1 MNDSATIAAIAT
13 PAGEGG
19 VGIIRISGTEALLI
33 AKKVFTPRP
42 ARADFEERRLVYG
55 EVRALSGDEVIDDG
69 FLVYMRGP
77 NTYTGEDV
85 VELQL
90 HGGALVLGRALEAV
104 FAAGARPAGPGEF
117 TKRAFLNGRMDLT
130 QAEAVMDVIGASTP
144 RGLASARARLSGA
157 LAKRVDEMAGRLT
170 SIITRLEAGLEFPE
184 DMAGEPVKT
193 GATGASEIEGLAAGV
208 RGLLATYGEGAA
220 LRRGVRVLI
229 LGRPNVGKSSLLN
242 ILLGEERAI
251 VTHLPGTTRDVIEDT
266 VNIHGLPLRLMDTA
280 GLRETTDFV
289 ESLGVRAAKERIEG
303 ADVVLLVLDASSGD
317 FSAEKEL
324 LAGLEGK
331 RVIIVANKADL
342 LGQGGPEAV
351 RESLRA
357 LAPAPEVF
365 ISAREGTGISD
376 LEAELYRSVTGR
388 LPGQPVAA
396 GPATALIATER
407 QYEAL
412 QRVLGGLE
420 RAVRALGEGMP
431 ADLVAQ
437 DLRDALGGLREL
449 TGEVTAEDILER
461 VFSEFCIG
469 K

>member
-1 MNDSATIAAIAT
+1 MNDTATIAAIAT

-19 VGIIRISGTEALLI
+19 VGIIRISGIEALFI
-33 AKKVFTPRP
+33 AKKVFTPRSG
-42 ARADFEERRLVYG
+42 REVFEDRRLVYG
-55 EVRALSGDEVIDDG
+55 EVRPPAGGDLIDDG

-77 NTYTGEDV
+77 HTYTGEDV

-117 TKRAFLNGRMDLT
+117 TKRAFLSGRIDLT
-130 QAEAVMDVIGASTP
+130 QAEAVMDVIGAATP

-157 LAKRVDEMAGRLT
+157 IVKRVDEMAGRLT
-170 SIITRLEAGLEFPE
+170 SVITRLEAGLEFPE
-184 DMAGEPVKT
+184 DMAGEPVNT
-193 GATGASEIEGLAAGV
+193 GATEAREIEELAARV
-208 RGLLATYGEGAA
+208 QGLLATYGEGAA

-251 VTHLPGTTRDVIEDT
+251 VTHLPGTTRDVIEET

-280 GLRETTDFV
+280 GLRDTTDFV

-303 ADVVLLVLDASSGD
+303 ADVVLLVVDASAGD

-324 LAGLEGK
+324 LAGLEDK
-331 RVIIVANKADL
+331 RVILVANKVDL
-342 LGQGGPEAV
+342 LGRGGPEAV
-351 RESLRA
+351 KNSLCA
-357 LAPAPEVF
+357 LAPAPQVF
-365 ISAREGTGISD
+365 ISAREGTGIGD

-388 LPGQPVAA
+388 LPGQPLAA
-396 GPATALIATER
+396 GPALIATER
-407 QYEAL
+407 QFEAL

-420 RAVRALGEGMP
+420 RAGRAHGEGLP
-431 ADLVAQ
+431 TDLVAQ
-437 DLRDALGGLREL
+437 DLRDALEGLREL

-461 VFSEFCIG
+461 VFSKFCIG